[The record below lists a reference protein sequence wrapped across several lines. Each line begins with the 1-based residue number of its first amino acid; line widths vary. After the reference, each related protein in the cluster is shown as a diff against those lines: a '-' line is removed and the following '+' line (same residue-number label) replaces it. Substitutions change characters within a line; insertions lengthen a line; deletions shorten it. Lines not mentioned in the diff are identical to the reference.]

1 MPCAFKINF
10 INFNP
15 MNIKNIL
22 DVLNYLLYCQQFFVD
37 LHFYLKNLYL
47 IDKFKYIFLI

>member
-1 MPCAFKINF
+1 MPCAFIINF

-22 DVLNYLLYCQQFFVD
+22 DVLNYLLNCQQFFVD
-37 LHFYLKNLYL
+37 LHFL
-47 IDKFKYIFLI
+47 FKKTYI